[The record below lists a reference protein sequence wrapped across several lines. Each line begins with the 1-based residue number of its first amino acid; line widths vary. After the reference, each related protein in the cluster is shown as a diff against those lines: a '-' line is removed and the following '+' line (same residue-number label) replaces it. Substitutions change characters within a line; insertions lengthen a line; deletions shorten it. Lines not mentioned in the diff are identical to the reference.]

1 MFERTFII
9 AAAPICVALTCAAA
23 GLAAHTPPAQ
33 ATPGQATAARA
44 PRRPTPA
51 QSKDAFVRACTQC
64 HPPERVTATRRTKA
78 QWEESINAMVTSRG
92 AVVSADDYDLVLDYL
107 VREFGPIAPRAAA
120 ASPRG
125 TTTAQGSTA
134 RARAATGTPA
144 QTAALTIGATPPQ
157 PPRPIGGGAGPN
169 DKHIVDA
176 AAATRGRSTYAAAC
190 IQCHGTQAR
199 GGERG
204 ANLVRSLVVL
214 RDRYGNELGPFLR
227 KGHPVQSGPPTTSYS
242 EAQVKDLSHFLH
254 ERLNDTL
261 RGSPIFTVQNV
272 LTGNRQAGETWFNGA
287 GGCRQC
293 HSPTGD
299 LAGIGSRYDP
309 PTLQQRALFPL
320 PPGRG
325 LRGRPPAGKVQK
337 PVTVRVTTASGETA
351 EGPLVYMDDFNVS
364 LRDAAGNHRSWARTP
379 GLTVVKNDPYA
390 AHIALLDV
398 YTDANMH
405 DIVAYL
411 ESLK

>member
-1 MFERTFII
+1 MFERTLLASFLG
-9 AAAPICVALTCAAA
+9 VALTGAA
-23 GLAAHTPPAQ
+23 GSLFALAASAQ
-33 ATPGQATAARA
+33 PSAARA
-44 PRRPTPA
+44 TPRPTA
-51 QSKDAFVRACTQC
+51 TQLKDAFVRACTKC

-78 QWEESINAMVTSRG
+78 QWEESITQMVTSRG
-92 AVVSADDYDLVLDYL
+92 AVVSADDYDLVLEYL
-107 VREFGPIAPRAAA
+107 VREFGPLPTRTTTRAARA
-120 ASPRG
+120 TPSP
-125 TTTAQGSTA
+125 TQA
-134 RARAATGTPA
+134 PA
-144 QTAALTIGATPPQ
+144 PTSRTAAAPGQAAAGAPPQ
-157 PPRPIGGGAGPN
+157 PPRPVGGGAGPN

-176 AAATRGRSTYAAAC
+176 SAATRGRSTYAAAC
-190 IQCHGTQAR
+190 ITCHGTQAR

-204 ANLVRSLVVL
+204 SNLIRSLVLL

-227 KGHPVQSGPPTTSYS
+227 KGHPVQSGPPSTSYS

-254 ERLNDTL
+254 ERVNDTL

-272 LTGNRQAGETWFNGA
+272 LTGNRQAGEAWFNGA

-325 LRGRPPAGKVQK
+325 LRGRPPAGKPQK
-337 PVTVRVTTASGETA
+337 PVMVRVKTASGETA
-351 EGPLVYMDDFNVS
+351 EGALVYMDDFNVS
-364 LRDAAGNHRSWARTP
+364 LRDAAGQHRTWARTP
-379 GLTVVKNDPYA
+379 GLSITKEDPYA
-390 AHIALLDV
+390 AHITLLDV